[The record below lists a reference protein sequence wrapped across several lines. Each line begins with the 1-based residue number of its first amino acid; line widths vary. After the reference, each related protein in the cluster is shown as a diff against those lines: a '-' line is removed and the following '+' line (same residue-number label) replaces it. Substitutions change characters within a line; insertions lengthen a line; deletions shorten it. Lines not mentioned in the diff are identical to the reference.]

1 MALPISLM
9 LRIFDTIVKLDVTVN
24 NKFDTP
30 VNDEVIECDG
40 WHATIRRGCCSGG
53 RAQDLLA
60 ERICCDIDDRR
71 GGSHGGSARQPLQRL
86 WRQGAAVPAHLRTLR
101 KSFSRFSQENAVE
114 PRSLDRADSLVQ
126 GGHRQPDRRCPF

>member
-1 MALPISLM
+1 MARPFTLM
-9 LRIFDTIVKLDVTVN
+9 LRIFDTIVKLDVMVN

-40 WHATIRRGCCSGG
+40 WYATIRRGCCARG

-60 ERICCDIDDRR
+60 ERIWCDVDDRR

-86 WRQGAAVPAHLRTLR
+86 WRQGAAVPARLRALR
-101 KSFSRFSQENAVE
+101 KPRSRFCQAGAVE
-114 PRSLDRADSLVQ
+114 PRSRGRADGPVQ
-126 GGHRQPDRRCPF
+126 GGHRQH